1 MSSLGLEKL
10 VSFLY
15 SILPKNHQLSLLM
28 SMDLSSFASIQGKE
42 NYKTGHNKI
51 FDFFPHISGILQ
63 QKNAI
68 RSLLASGE

>member
-1 MSSLGLEKL
+1 
-10 VSFLY
+10 
-15 SILPKNHQLSLLM
+15 
-28 SMDLSSFASIQGKE
+28 MDLSSFASIQGKE